1 MKTIKINWKLKISWK
16 LSYDLKENKWLITIF
31 DNNQWI
37 SMDSNFI
44 QYENIDQAIKE
55 LKYEI
60 DHAIIYK
67 KSFSIMKY
75 FMNKTNDLNFSW
87 DQVYKIRN
95 NISYFFNHELIDKVN
110 ELYDKFMIDNNIK
123 VYQNY

>member
-1 MKTIKINWKLKISWK
+1 
-16 LSYDLKENKWLITIF
+16 
-31 DNNQWI
+31 
-37 SMDSNFI
+37 MDSNFI

-87 DQVYKIRN
+87 DQVYKISN